1 MYMLQ
6 KRVIVDVELLMN
18 TSMHVGIMEQGV
30 CTLHV
35 RAWERRRRRVGA
47 AWRRRAKK
55 NSAATPPLSRQ
66 KDGMTLVPTLLA
78 LRAGAAPAT
87 RQRPACVARRRGG
100 GIVHVHRHV
109 RARGR
114 HRRAGSQR
122 RKFRKRLGA

>member
-55 NSAATPPLSRQ
+55 IPQR
-66 KDGMTLVPTLLA
+66 
-78 LRAGAAPAT
+78 LRLC
-87 RQRPACVARRRGG
+87 RVRRT
-100 GIVHVHRHV
+100 
-109 RARGR
+109 A
-114 HRRAGSQR
+114 
-122 RKFRKRLGA
+122 

>member
-47 AWRRRAKK
+47 AWRRRARTTIRSD
-55 NSAATPPLSRQ
+55 SASVASEE
-66 KDGMTLVPTLLA
+66 DGKTLC
-78 LRAGAAPAT
+78 RC
-87 RQRPACVARRRGG
+87 QRMAIRRRYRGG
-100 GIVHVHRHV
+100 
-109 RARGR
+109 
-114 HRRAGSQR
+114 
-122 RKFRKRLGA
+122 